1 MIYYHVYY
9 PQMQDIDLRL
19 ASWINKCQRNSIYLR
34 VLYTYICTST
44 TYLVRISKN
53 KTNLWCKKE
62 KEINST
68 YEEKS

>member
-34 VLYTYICTST
+34 LLYTYILP
-44 TYLVRISKN
+44 TYVVRISKN
-53 KTNLWCKKE
+53 KTNLRCKKE